1 MSAQSPPRLV
11 ADGPALAAT
20 GLVHRVRQPT
30 TPGPHPAIVL
40 LHGRSGDEDVMWLLD
55 RALPPGCLV
64 VAPRAILADPAG
76 GYAWHPRR
84 PHEWPSVPMF
94 DQAVAAVTQFVRA
107 LPFEY
112 AADPDR
118 IFLMGFSQGAAT
130 ALATAL
136 QHPGLVRGVVALV
149 GFMPT
154 GVDPLQALVAL
165 GGLPVFVAAGQ
176 RDDVIPLDVARAAAQ
191 VLREAGADLTY
202 REYDTGHKLDR
213 AAINELRQ
221 WWKQQNLP

>member
-1 MSAQSPPRLV
+1 MSAQPLPRRV
-11 ADGPALAAT
+11 VDGPALAAT
-20 GLVHRVRQPT
+20 GLIHRVRLPAA
-30 TPGPHPAIVL
+30 PGPYPTIVL

-55 RALPPGCLV
+55 RALSPGCLA
-64 VAPRAILADPAG
+64 VAPRAIVPDPAG

-94 DQAVAAVTQFVRA
+94 DHAVAAVVRLVRA

-112 AADPDR
+112 GADPDR

-130 ALATAL
+130 ALATVL
-136 QHPGLVRGVVALV
+136 QHPGLIRGVVSLV

-165 GGLPVFVAAGQ
+165 GGLPVFMAVGQ
-176 RDDVIPLDVARAAAQ
+176 RDDVIPLDVARSAAQ
-191 VLREAGADLTY
+191 VLRDAGAGLTY
-202 REYDTGHKLDR
+202 QEYDTGHKLDR
-213 AAINELRQ
+213 AGISDVRQ